1 MVQSK
6 CINILRAMAQQKG
19 FLRQCGPA
27 FEQAFTPVLALVQHA
42 NKITFEDDIC
52 DIIRQM
58 VKSQRAVSPTLFE
71 VLPYLEQIFIKN
83 KDCFSPLLLD
93 CLNYYL
99 IYGKEQIG
107 SNRACLQMFFRMADT
122 AMHGTTEKISIHNSE
137 GALLLQLVLQ
147 IFKGTSVLNEF
158 VEHALDRVLER
169 LKAESAQSSPSLK
182 KHLLQVFLGALFY
195 NPNAAL

>member
-1 MVQSK
+1 
-6 CINILRAMAQQKG
+6 
-19 FLRQCGPA
+19 
-27 FEQAFTPVLALVQHA
+27 
-42 NKITFEDDIC
+42 
-52 DIIRQM
+52 
-58 VKSQRAVSPTLFE
+58 
-71 VLPYLEQIFIKN
+71 
-83 KDCFSPLLLD
+83 
-93 CLNYYL
+93 
-99 IYGKEQIG
+99 
-107 SNRACLQMFFRMADT
+107 
-122 AMHGTTEKISIHNSE
+122 MHGTTEKISIHNSE